1 MKEVRCPTILEE
13 AEKISST
20 VDAAE
25 KTFILKLHIPEKLLY
40 FNGHFD
46 QYPIVPG
53 VAQISWA
60 ASNLQRLMAKK
71 SFYIERIEALKFVN
85 PLRPDDTCWME
96 LQWSVE
102 KGKASFRLYKEKQKL
117 TLGRFVIR

>member
-13 AEKISST
+13 AEKESST
-20 VDAAE
+20 ADAEE
-25 KTFILKLHIPEKLLY
+25 KTFILKLYIPDNLLY

-53 VAQISWA
+53 VAQIGWA
-60 ASNLQRLMAKK
+60 ASNFHRLMAKK
-71 SFYIERIEALKFVN
+71 SFYIERIEALKFIN
-85 PLRPDDTCWME
+85 PLYPDDICWME
-96 LQWSVE
+96 LQWSAE
-102 KGKASFRLYKEKQKL
+102 KGKASFCLYNEKQKL